1 MTLFEVVNRKEG
13 KEMLASSLFSLPSL
27 PKKGTSILFS
37 AAVTRRVRTPVEYTF
52 AAREKEKDGME
63 ITAVTFLNLNSIL
76 FHMLAAGNHVLSD
89 GQTWLR

>member
-13 KEMLASSLFSLPSL
+13 KEMLASSLFSLRSQKRGPRFYFL
-27 PKKGTSILFS
+27 PLS
-37 AAVTRRVRTPVEYTF
+37 RDVRTPVEYTF

-63 ITAVTFLNLNSIL
+63 ITAVTFLILNSIL
-76 FHMLAAGNHVLSD
+76 FSHAAGNHVLSD